1 MKITILKKSRSHG
14 LRKFNFSEVQVI
26 SILFFVLA
34 APFLTAFVTYQ
45 YAQTSKEQPLSSVAI
60 DLMRGK
66 IDQQMQELAETKNK
80 SQLQLDALTLK
91 FGRLQAELTR
101 INAFGQRV
109 ASLAK
114 VNKNEFDFSQSP
126 GLGGPQESIGP
137 QENVAGESQF
147 PTTNLF
153 QDLDDFSAQLNDRA
167 YQLEILEA
175 VLLNKEI
182 KAETRISGRPITKGW
197 ASSFYGTRTDPF
209 NGKPAW
215 HGGIDFAGKEGADV
229 IATGTGVVTWAAKR
243 SNYGQFIEISHGDDI
258 ITRYAHNS
266 EILVSVGDVV
276 SKGQVIAKMGSEG
289 RSTGPHVHYEILKNG
304 KTLNPEKFVNRR

>member
-14 LRKFNFSEVQVI
+14 LKKYNFSEVQVI
-26 SILFFVLA
+26 SILLFVLA
-34 APFLTAFVTYQ
+34 VPFLTAFVSYQ
-45 YAQTSKEQPLSSVAI
+45 YAQTSKEQPLSTVAI
-60 DLMRGK
+60 ETMRGQ
-66 IDQQMQELAETKNK
+66 IDQQRQELTETKK
-80 SQLQLDALTLK
+80 RSQLQLDALTIK

-114 VNKNEFDFSQSP
+114 VNKNEFDFSQAP
-126 GLGGPQESIGP
+126 GIGGPEESIGA
-137 QENVAGESQF
+137 QENTAAESQM

-197 ASSFYGTRTDPF
+197 TSSFYGTRTDPF

-258 ITRYAHNS
+258 TTRYAHNS
-266 EILVSVGDVV
+266 ELLVSVGEVV
-276 SKGQVIAKMGSEG
+276 SKGQTIAKMGSEG

-304 KTLNPEKFVNRR
+304 KTLNPEKYVNRH

>member
-45 YAQTSKEQPLSSVAI
+45 YVQTPKEQALSSVAI

-101 INAFGQRV
+101 INAFGQRI

-114 VNKNEFDFSQSP
+114 VNKNEFNFSQSP
-126 GLGGPQESIGP
+126 GLGGPQESTGP
-137 QENVAGESQF
+137 QKNIAGESQF

-258 ITRYAHNS
+258 TTRYAHNS

-276 SKGQVIAKMGSEG
+276 SKGHVIAKMGSEG

>member
-14 LRKFNFSEVQVI
+14 LKKYNFSEIQVI
-26 SILFFVLA
+26 SILLLVLA
-34 APFLTAFVTYQ
+34 APFLTAFATYQ
-45 YAQTSKEQPLSSVAI
+45 YVQTSKEQPLSSVAI

-66 IDQQMQELAETKNK
+66 IDQQVQELKDTKIK

-126 GLGGPQESIGP
+126 GLGGPEVSIGT
-137 QENVAGESQF
+137 EETAGGESQL
-147 PTTNLF
+147 PTSNLF

-182 KAETRISGRPITKGW
+182 KAETRISGRPITKG
-197 ASSFYGTRTDPF
+197 
-209 NGKPAW
+209 
-215 HGGIDFAGKEGADV
+215 
-229 IATGTGVVTWAAKR
+229 
-243 SNYGQFIEISHGDDI
+243 
-258 ITRYAHNS
+258 
-266 EILVSVGDVV
+266 
-276 SKGQVIAKMGSEG
+276 
-289 RSTGPHVHYEILKNG
+289 
-304 KTLNPEKFVNRR
+304 